1 MQVPP
6 FTPSGLLDETDTKYF
21 IDSFSSSSFSSS
33 SSSSTESSDE
43 SEEEAL
49 QTRAKDMLLRD
60 KECGEEILEV
70 RKKGAFRGYTYIR
83 PHNMGCRKSLFAY

>member
-6 FTPSGLLDETDTKYF
+6 FTPNGLLDESDTKYF

-33 SSSSTESSDE
+33 GSTLSPDE

-70 RKKGAFRGYTYIR
+70 RKKGAFRGYTYVR